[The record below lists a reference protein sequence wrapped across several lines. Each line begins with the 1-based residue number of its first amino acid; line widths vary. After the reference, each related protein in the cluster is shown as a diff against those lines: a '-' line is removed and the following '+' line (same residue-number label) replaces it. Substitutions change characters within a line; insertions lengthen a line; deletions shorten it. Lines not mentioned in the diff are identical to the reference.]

1 MKNKNK
7 LLLVGTAM
15 VPTIGLC
22 APTGGTVVSGGI
34 SIQQDGQTTN
44 IFQSTQ
50 QAIINWDGFNI
61 GSNEIVNF
69 IQPSSSSIALNRV
82 ISGNPTTILGQL
94 NANGVVILVN
104 PRGILFTQ
112 SATLD
117 VAGLV
122 ATTLDVGNQ
131 DFLSGKLQ
139 FSRSG
144 ELAGSVIN
152 EGELTATDNGFIV
165 LAGDYVENTGI
176 VTANLGQVGL
186 AAASEITLDLQG
198 DGLVSFVIDGEA
210 VSDLAGVKNSGDLIA
225 QGGRVVMTANVAS
238 ELISTSVSNLG
249 LVRAQSIA
257 EHEGEIYLL
266 GNDADVIQTGTLDVS
281 SNDAGVDGGNI
292 DILGR
297 NIAVVGNAVM
307 SANGLNG
314 GEIHIG
320 GDFQGTGDRQRAE
333 KTIIGR
339 HVVISA
345 NGVGEGDGGKVIIWS
360 DLFTQ
365 YDGLISAKGG
375 STSGNGGFVEVSGK
389 ENLGFSGFVD
399 VSALNGINGTILLDP
414 AEIVI
419 SNAAIAGKTPL
430 DGDIGNLGGII
441 LFSDFVGDTTN
452 ILTGTIASLL
462 VGGTVVLQADNNI
475 TFDSGASIFV
485 SSGSG
490 SLILESLSVDINVSS
505 GSIFIG
511 DAVGAKQP
519 LLVSADAFTFSD
531 GISGIDFILSPAISG
546 ANADP
551 NLDPNALPPQDEI
564 FQDPIIDPNLA
575 DGGGFDPYAPPP
587 PDGDA
592 TQPPPPGGEPTD
604 QPLLDAS
611 GDPIQAPLDADG
623 NPVEPAIDPEGN
635 LVGPDGNL
643 VLDENGE
650 PIQGEVDAEGNLV
663 GPDGEPLK
671 DPSEPPLDENGNPVE
686 EGSEEQLVADEKE
699 EEAQPLN
706 EQPLIGIDG
715 EKDLLACSP

>member
-281 SNDAGVDGGNI
+281 SNDAGV
-292 DILGR
+292 
-297 NIAVVGNAVM
+297 
-307 SANGLNG
+307 
-314 GEIHIG
+314 
-320 GDFQGTGDRQRAE
+320 
-333 KTIIGR
+333 
-339 HVVISA
+339 
-345 NGVGEGDGGKVIIWS
+345 
-360 DLFTQ
+360 
-365 YDGLISAKGG
+365 
-375 STSGNGGFVEVSGK
+375 
-389 ENLGFSGFVD
+389 
-399 VSALNGINGTILLDP
+399 
-414 AEIVI
+414 
-419 SNAAIAGKTPL
+419 
-430 DGDIGNLGGII
+430 
-441 LFSDFVGDTTN
+441 
-452 ILTGTIASLL
+452 
-462 VGGTVVLQADNNI
+462 
-475 TFDSGASIFV
+475 
-485 SSGSG
+485 
-490 SLILESLSVDINVSS
+490 
-505 GSIFIG
+505 
-511 DAVGAKQP
+511 
-519 LLVSADAFTFSD
+519 
-531 GISGIDFILSPAISG
+531 
-546 ANADP
+546 
-551 NLDPNALPPQDEI
+551 
-564 FQDPIIDPNLA
+564 
-575 DGGGFDPYAPPP
+575 
-587 PDGDA
+587 
-592 TQPPPPGGEPTD
+592 
-604 QPLLDAS
+604 
-611 GDPIQAPLDADG
+611 
-623 NPVEPAIDPEGN
+623 
-635 LVGPDGNL
+635 
-643 VLDENGE
+643 
-650 PIQGEVDAEGNLV
+650 
-663 GPDGEPLK
+663 
-671 DPSEPPLDENGNPVE
+671 
-686 EGSEEQLVADEKE
+686 
-699 EEAQPLN
+699 
-706 EQPLIGIDG
+706 
-715 EKDLLACSP
+715 